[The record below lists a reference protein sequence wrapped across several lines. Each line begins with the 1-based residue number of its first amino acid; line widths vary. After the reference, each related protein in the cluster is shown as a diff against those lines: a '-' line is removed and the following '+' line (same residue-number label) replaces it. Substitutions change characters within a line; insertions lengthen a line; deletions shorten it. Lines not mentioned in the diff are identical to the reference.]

1 MIRYRG
7 SLKESTSQLI
17 KMNEKYINSVL
28 FNDVGKGLNAPKS
41 KTFTIDET
49 VAKYNPGITRPE
61 IEAWVWYRKKQGI
74 PMYSWKSYFVKENQ
88 SLLNSWIE
96 DEVVFF
102 DPTQNDLVPFAVF
115 VFGNIYDKITGL
127 KKNESKIIEKYG
139 ISVFNN
145 HIKVLEEN
153 KPTPL
158 SIQNPIVTERP
169 VILCISKQANTTY
182 VSDLRDD
189 SVTMDYDPISL
200 VDAFKKWLR
209 NYPNEDIKK
218 VTSGDIINSYLEQG
232 RKPQIVDKKE
242 WEAIKSYSRGEGERL
257 FKIFLHEAL
266 LHEDQVKI
274 DRVYNEKHNAIATLN
289 YRKIPIGV
297 EISRKF
303 GDNDLDLRE
312 AQREGIA
319 FMELVGSGVVA
330 YDVGVGK
337 TMTAIAE
344 MCTAIKNGKAKRP
357 LVVVPNPTYENWVNE
372 MFGKDGKPGI
382 LSGTG
387 ITLNKWYN
395 LGAGFENVD
404 FTKPVKEGSITLVT
418 YEGLQ
423 KIGFNEKTQDKHF
436 SFLKS
441 VVTQENETTK
451 ERETEKN
458 NEKIEEVIGVGLK
471 GTIADIDD
479 LGIDY
484 MCVDEAHNFKNV
496 FSEVKSDENGKQFY
510 LKGGLPSNRGIKM
523 FFLANYIQ
531 REYGRNVMLLTAT
544 PFTNSPLEI
553 YSMLSLVAYKYM
565 KENSISNL
573 KSFFEQFIHETYEWV
588 VSTSGSIQQKTVV
601 KSFNN
606 RIALQK
612 LINSHINFKT
622 GEEANIKR
630 PCKINIPKTT
640 TQTSDGVKRLPPEK
654 QVLSYL
660 KLNEDQFF
668 NQKEINA
675 KSAQGASKDDPGRQL
690 RLMGQS
696 LNNALSPFLMPGA
709 EAPLDAKDFV
719 ENSPKILYTVN
730 CVKTVVDFHRKRNE
744 PISGQ
749 VIYINRGKDYFP
761 LLKKHLEDVIGFK
774 KGVKL
779 AGNKKVDE
787 VEILTGSTSKT
798 KKENIKNGFNSGQVK
813 ILIGTS
819 TIREGINLQEKATCL
834 YNLYPDW
841 NPTDIRQ
848 LEGRIHRQ
856 KNENAYVRIV
866 MPLMENSMD
875 VFVFQK
881 LEEKSARINALW
893 EKADRGNV
901 LDEDS
906 LDPQE
911 VKFALVTDL
920 NVLVDFEIKQIRQ
933 DLYKQ
938 TSMLGSKIKDV
949 TSFKQIESSYNSYK
963 DRIISKVQNI
973 HISNSFLF
981 KEGDENIFYKDVQ
994 SLNMD
999 ELAQNKKDTIERFDK
1014 LQAMVDDVKQGILDD
1029 KILIK
1034 ANSSYN
1040 RITTAYYDSNLEL
1053 FKSTVSKYAKIKR
1066 SIFKARGLSEDTD
1079 LEVVLA
1085 EFEKEL
1091 EVLKTEIDSIS
1102 DPEYM
1107 DKLEREVA
1115 AKKEKLSIKG
1125 GNLEDR
1131 VNEFKSLNNLM
1142 SYKMNDVDPDGCE
1155 IPTIELKP
1163 INNDNDDELELAE
1176 AEAEAIQIKLKL
1188 IQLKIA
1194 S

>member
-1 MIRYRG
+1 
-7 SLKESTSQLI
+7 
-17 KMNEKYINSVL
+17 
-28 FNDVGKGLNAPKS
+28 
-41 KTFTIDET
+41 
-49 VAKYNPGITRPE
+49 
-61 IEAWVWYRKKQGI
+61 
-74 PMYSWKSYFVKENQ
+74 
-88 SLLNSWIE
+88 
-96 DEVVFF
+96 
-102 DPTQNDLVPFAVF
+102 
-115 VFGNIYDKITGL
+115 
-127 KKNESKIIEKYG
+127 
-139 ISVFNN
+139 
-145 HIKVLEEN
+145 
-153 KPTPL
+153 
-158 SIQNPIVTERP
+158 
-169 VILCISKQANTTY
+169 
-182 VSDLRDD
+182 
-189 SVTMDYDPISL
+189 MDYDPISL

-640 TQTSDGVKRLPPEK
+640 KGYLPK
-654 QVLSYL
+654 SKCFLT
-660 KLNEDQFF
+660 LN
-668 NQKEINA
+668 
-675 KSAQGASKDDPGRQL
+675 
-690 RLMGQS
+690 
-696 LNNALSPFLMPGA
+696 
-709 EAPLDAKDFV
+709 
-719 ENSPKILYTVN
+719 
-730 CVKTVVDFHRKRNE
+730 
-744 PISGQ
+744 
-749 VIYINRGKDYFP
+749 
-761 LLKKHLEDVIGFK
+761 
-774 KGVKL
+774 
-779 AGNKKVDE
+779 
-787 VEILTGSTSKT
+787 
-798 KKENIKNGFNSGQVK
+798 
-813 ILIGTS
+813 
-819 TIREGINLQEKATCL
+819 
-834 YNLYPDW
+834 
-841 NPTDIRQ
+841 
-848 LEGRIHRQ
+848 
-856 KNENAYVRIV
+856 
-866 MPLMENSMD
+866 
-875 VFVFQK
+875 
-881 LEEKSARINALW
+881 
-893 EKADRGNV
+893 
-901 LDEDS
+901 
-906 LDPQE
+906 
-911 VKFALVTDL
+911 
-920 NVLVDFEIKQIRQ
+920 
-933 DLYKQ
+933 
-938 TSMLGSKIKDV
+938 
-949 TSFKQIESSYNSYK
+949 
-963 DRIISKVQNI
+963 
-973 HISNSFLF
+973 
-981 KEGDENIFYKDVQ
+981 
-994 SLNMD
+994 
-999 ELAQNKKDTIERFDK
+999 
-1014 LQAMVDDVKQGILDD
+1014 
-1029 KILIK
+1029 
-1034 ANSSYN
+1034 
-1040 RITTAYYDSNLEL
+1040 
-1053 FKSTVSKYAKIKR
+1053 
-1066 SIFKARGLSEDTD
+1066 
-1079 LEVVLA
+1079 
-1085 EFEKEL
+1085 
-1091 EVLKTEIDSIS
+1091 
-1102 DPEYM
+1102 
-1107 DKLEREVA
+1107 
-1115 AKKEKLSIKG
+1115 
-1125 GNLEDR
+1125 
-1131 VNEFKSLNNLM
+1131 
-1142 SYKMNDVDPDGCE
+1142 
-1155 IPTIELKP
+1155 
-1163 INNDNDDELELAE
+1163 
-1176 AEAEAIQIKLKL
+1176 
-1188 IQLKIA
+1188 
-1194 S
+1194 